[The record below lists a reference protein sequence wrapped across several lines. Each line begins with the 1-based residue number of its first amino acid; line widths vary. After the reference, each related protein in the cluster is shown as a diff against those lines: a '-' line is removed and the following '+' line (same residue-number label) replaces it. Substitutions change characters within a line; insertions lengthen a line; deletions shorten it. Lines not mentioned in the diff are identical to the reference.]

1 MINNNSNKKLRGFFL
16 KVLLS
21 VVVFSSYGLAN
32 DDNQAKKEVL
42 EKEKNTPSGRVY
54 TNLDFDSFKATIKN
68 LKDKKVTFKEVNPD
82 IIKDEVFD
90 FVIVN
95 RVLKKIKDL
104 KHYDPIIE
112 KIFDEKGKEMGL
124 NVELQINPEV
134 KDFFTFKSI
143 STTNKQR
150 CFLSLR
156 GETREIL
163 CDDKLY
169 NVLLAVFNSYDPN
182 DLLKHISTIESLKK
196 IFYTITCEAVYL

>member
-1 MINNNSNKKLRGFFL
+1 M

-21 VVVFSSYGLAN
+21 LVVFVSYGSAN
-32 DDNQAKKEVL
+32 DDKEAKKEAL
-42 EKEKNTPSGRVY
+42 EKEKNTPNGLVY

-104 KHYDPIIE
+104 KHYDPVIE
-112 KIFDEKGKEMGL
+112 KIFDENGKEMGL

-182 DLLKHISTIESLKK
+182 DLLKHISTVESLKK

>member
-1 MINNNSNKKLRGFFL
+1 MASILARAEELAKLINNNSNKKLRGFFV

-21 VVVFSSYGLAN
+21 LVVFSSYGLAN
-32 DDNQAKKEVL
+32 DDKEAKKEVL
-42 EKEKNTPSGRVY
+42 EKEKNTPNGLVY

-104 KHYDPIIE
+104 KHYDPVIE

-134 KDFFTFKSI
+134 KDF
-143 STTNKQR
+143 
-150 CFLSLR
+150 L
-156 GETREIL
+156 
-163 CDDKLY
+163 
-169 NVLLAVFNSYDPN
+169 
-182 DLLKHISTIESLKK
+182 LLKASARPTNNAAFYRCAGKQEKFYAMISCIMFYWPYSILMTLM
-196 IFYTITCEAVYL
+196 IF

>member
-1 MINNNSNKKLRGFFL
+1 MINNNSNKKIRDFFL

-21 VVVFSSYGLAN
+21 LVVFSSYGSAN
-32 DDNQAKKEVL
+32 DDNQAKKEVQ
-42 EKEKNTPSGRVY
+42 EKEKNTPNGLVY

-112 KIFDEKGKEMGL
+112 KIFDENGKEMGL

-169 NVLLAVFNSYDPN
+169 NILLAVFNSYDPN

>member
-1 MINNNSNKKLRGFFL
+1 M
-16 KVLLS
+16 
-21 VVVFSSYGLAN
+21 
-32 DDNQAKKEVL
+32 Q
-42 EKEKNTPSGRVY
+42 
-54 TNLDFDSFKATIKN
+54 
-68 LKDKKVTFKEVNPD
+68 DKKVTFKEVNPD
-82 IIKDEVFD
+82 IIKNEVFD

-104 KHYDPIIE
+104 KHYDPVIE

-150 CFLSLR
+150 CFLSLH

-182 DLLKHISTIESLKK
+182 DLLKHISAIESLKK

>member
-1 MINNNSNKKLRGFFL
+1 MTNNKSNKKIRGFFL
-16 KVLLS
+16 KVLLGF
-21 VVVFSSYGLAN
+21 VVFSSYGLAN
-32 DDNQAKKEVL
+32 DDNQAKKEAL
-42 EKEKNTPSGRVY
+42 EKEKNTSGRVY

-68 LKDKKVTFKEVNPD
+68 LQDKKVTFKEVNPD
-82 IIKDEVFD
+82 IIKNEVFD

-150 CFLSLR
+150 CFLSLH

-182 DLLKHISTIESLKK
+182 NLLKHISAIESLKK